1 MTKWLT
7 RGIHLLEWA
16 FCEGWELNLLLPS
29 LTPSTGSEL
38 RRLVCKSIVRRMG
51 HRRKWRFLACSN
63 PVLMVTSIPAA
74 SHSVAQTSFKPTSWS
89 RVAPPQSPGVTD
101 YPSPWNI
108 PLIKINY
115 HLHELL
121 SQRTN
126 LPLGLATRTEA
137 TIDLSLS
144 FIAQPRRIDYNAIR
158 LGEVQWLRRR
168 HQVPDDT
175 SSFCWQN

>member
-1 MTKWLT
+1 MPQKRKMISSNVDNLVSVPGKGYWGLKPYHLPISFRKMGNASLLIEETLFGDPHSRKLISCCTTTKS
-7 RGIHLLEWA
+7 RHH
-16 FCEGWELNLLLPS
+16 
-29 LTPSTGSEL
+29 
-38 RRLVCKSIVRRMG
+38 RL
-51 HRRKWRFLACSN
+51 
-63 PVLMVTSIPAA
+63 
-74 SHSVAQTSFKPTSWS
+74 
-89 RVAPPQSPGVTD
+89 
-101 YPSPWNI
+101 SPWNI

-158 LGEVQWLRRR
+158 LGEVQWLRR
-168 HQVPDDT
+168 
-175 SSFCWQN
+175 SSFCWIEMYVFMCGGGDMCL